1 MLRRTAWLVL
11 IILMALSPA
20 CHARGE
26 TRVMVLPFEVNA
38 LQDLAYLQTEVPK
51 IIVKNLAAEG
61 AVIVEPPI
69 RSVLTDPIQIRE
81 IGVEYGVDFI
91 IWGSLTWIDQQFS
104 IDLRIL
110 SLSDDTPVETL
121 TVEGQGIE
129 TLSGKIADLSQ
140 ALTVQLF
147 DLVAVVDIRIE
158 GNERIETAAILP
170 NISTK
175 VGDTF
180 MPKTISEDLKAVYN
194 MGYFNDVRVTTTDV
208 EEGKRVIFQVKEK
221 PTILGIGI
229 SGNTVF
235 DDEEIRENITIK
247 AGSVLNQARIQINA
261 QVIADLYK
269 EKNYHNAKV
278 DYDINT
284 VENNQANVEFII
296 TEGEEISIESIRFVG
311 NQAFDED
318 DLKDIMRTKEKNW
331 LSWITG
337 SGELDLEKLN
347 QDIIS
352 ISSFYQNNGFINI
365 KVSDPGV
372 VFKEDEIEI
381 TIKISEGDRYKV
393 GQVDIDG
400 DLIKP
405 KEALLDELKIPSED
419 YFNRGLLEK
428 DVLHL
433 TDVYG
438 DEGYAYA
445 GVTPRT
451 MPDPRTLTVDVTYT
465 IEKQQL
471 VYFDEIIIGGNTI
484 TRDKVIRRELKVI
497 EQDLYNRTNLKNGI
511 QRLHGLGYFED
522 VKVNTLRGDTDDQM
536 ILKIDVTEKP
546 TGQLTFGGGFGSED
560 GVFGVLSVDEKNL
573 WGLGHKAKA
582 AINLGGQSTRFDIT
596 YTDPWLF
603 DIPLTGWINI
613 YKWDKEWDD
622 YGYDKDSYGIRFG
635 VSYPILYRTRL
646 SLSYLLDNSDIQIT
660 DRSEA
665 SSNILK
671 LEGENI
677 TSSVTANLRYDS
689 RDRSFNTTRGTTSKL
704 EVEYAGLGGDFN
716 FTKYTAE
723 TVWYWPLFW
732 KLVGMT
738 RAQGGYISGEGL
750 DVPDYERFFIGGI
763 NTIRGVEK
771 KDISPTDDSDPTD
784 PDPPLIGGES
794 YAVFNAELS
803 FPIGEEMGLY
813 GVVFYDTGNV
823 WEEGES
829 PDFGVLVSTAGG
841 GLRWQSPFGA
851 LRLEYGF
858 VVDAADT
865 EASGGKLEFTMGSTF

>member
-1 MLRRTAWLVL
+1 MLRRLAWFVF
-11 IILMALSPA
+11 IILLAAPLPCYA
-20 CHARGE
+20 QGE

-38 LQDLAYLQTEVPK
+38 LQDLAYLQEEVPK
-51 IIVKNLAAEG
+51 IIIKNLSAEG
-61 AVIVEPPI
+61 ATIIEPPI
-69 RSVLTDPIQIRE
+69 QSVLADPIQIRE
-81 IGVEYGVDFI
+81 MGVQYGVDFI

-104 IDLRIL
+104 IDVRVL
-110 SLSDDTPVETL
+110 SPYEETPVETL

-129 TLSGKIADLSQ
+129 TLSGKIGDLSQ
-140 ALTVQLF
+140 ELTVRLF

-158 GNERIETAAILP
+158 GNERIEAAAILP
-170 NISTK
+170 NISTE

-180 MPKTISEDLKAVYN
+180 IPKIISEDLKAVYK
-194 MGYFNDVRVTTTDV
+194 MGFFNDVRVNTTDV
-208 EEGKRVIFQVKEK
+208 ADGKIVIFQVKEK
-221 PTILGIGI
+221 PTLLGIGI
-229 SGNTVF
+229 SGNTIF
-235 DDEEIRENITIK
+235 DSEEIRENITLK
-247 AGSVLNQARIQINA
+247 AGSVLNQTRVRINA
-261 QVIADLYK
+261 QVIEDLYK

-278 DYDINT
+278 EFEINS

-311 NQAFDED
+311 NQTFDED
-318 DLKDIMRTKEKNW
+318 DLKDIMRTKEKDW
-331 LSWITG
+331 LSWVTG
-337 SGELDLEKLN
+337 AGELDLEKLN
-347 QDIIS
+347 QDVIS

-365 KVSDPGV
+365 KVSDPSV

-381 TIKISEGDRYKV
+381 TIKVSEGDRYRV

-405 KEALLDELKIPSED
+405 KEALLDELKIPSEE

-433 TDVYG
+433 TDIYG

-445 GVTPRT
+445 GVIPRT
-451 MPDPRTLTVDVTYT
+451 IPDPRTLTVDVTYA
-465 IEKQQL
+465 IEKRQL
-471 VYFDEIIIGGNTI
+471 VYFDEIIIGGNTA
-484 TRDKVIRRELKVI
+484 TRDKVIRRELQVI
-497 EQDLYNRTNLKNGI
+497 EQELYNRTKLKQGI
-511 QRLHGLGYFED
+511 KRLHGLGYFED
-522 VKVNTLRGDTDDQM
+522 VKVNTLKGDTDDQM

-560 GVFGVLSVDEKNL
+560 GVFGVISVDEKNL

-582 AINLGGQSTRFDIT
+582 SINLGGESTRFDVT
-596 YTDPWLF
+596 YTNPWLF

-613 YKWDKEWDD
+613 YKWDAEWTD
-622 YGYDKDSYGIRFG
+622 YGYDKDSYGVRLG
-635 VSYPILYRTRL
+635 VSYPVFSRTRL
-646 SLSYLLDNSDIQIT
+646 TLSYLLDNSDITIT
-660 DRSEA
+660 DILDA
-665 SSNILK
+665 STNIIK

-689 RDRSFNTTRGTTSKL
+689 RDRGFNATRGSTSKL

-723 TVWYWPLFW
+723 TAWYWPLFW

-738 RAQGGYISGEGL
+738 RAQGGYIAFDDDE
-750 DVPDYERFFIGGI
+750 DVPDYEKFYIGGI

-771 KDISPTDDSDPTD
+771 DDISEREYPND
-784 PDPPLIGGES
+784 PDSPLIGGEK
-794 YAVFNAELS
+794 YAVFNVELT

-813 GVVFYDTGNV
+813 GVAFYDTGDV
-823 WEEGES
+823 WAEGEDV
-829 PDFGVLVSTAGG
+829 DFGNMVSTAGG
-841 GLRWQSPFGA
+841 GVRWQSPFGA

-858 VVDAADT
+858 VIDEGNTD
-865 EASGGKLEFTMGSTF
+865 ASGGKLEFTMGQSF